1 MPDIAIQVLDKRY
14 RHHRSFSGAFCRK
27 IIGAAWEGFEPA
39 EVSVVLADDDFVHI
53 LNRDYRGK
61 DKPTNVLSFENKEK
75 PPKGQP
81 WLAGDIIVAY
91 QTVKNEAQALK
102 IPFLTHLAHLLIHGT
117 LHLQGYD
124 HLDEAQAKKMESKE
138 INIMKQLGYP
148 NPYKDVE

>member
-1 MPDIAIQVLDKRY
+1 MPDIAVQVQDKRY
-14 RHHRSFSGAFCRK
+14 YHHRPFNKDFCRK

-39 EVSVVLADDDFVHI
+39 EVSLVLADDDFVHV

-75 PPKGQP
+75 PPKGWP
-81 WLAGDIIVAY
+81 WMAGDIIVAY
-91 QTVKNEAQALK
+91 ETVRREAKDLK
-102 IPFLTHLAHLLIHGT
+102 IPFLAHLAHLIIHGT

-124 HLDEAQAKKMESKE
+124 HLNDKEAEKMEAKE
-138 INIMKQLGYP
+138 IKIMKGLGYP